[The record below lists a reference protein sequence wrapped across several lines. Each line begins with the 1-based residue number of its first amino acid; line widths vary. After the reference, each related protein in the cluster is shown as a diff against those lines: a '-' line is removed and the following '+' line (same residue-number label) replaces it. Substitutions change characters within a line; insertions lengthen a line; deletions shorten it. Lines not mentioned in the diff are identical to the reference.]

1 MMTADSYGVRR
12 PSALQK
18 RSKQRLAECCC
29 CMSIF
34 ALIFC
39 HHSTINSFQ
48 FTTKLSHRWNRNT
61 LPVTVLLSDYINGRK
76 GGGKPYDRRRSSLG
90 GGEMKSKRQ
99 ERVAQIV
106 KTELSQIIH
115 SGLIKGVNAEYLD
128 DELRTRISVVNTDVS
143 PDLRQARISI
153 SIRPTPRSQQQI
165 SNDDFYNNEDDE
177 GGEENFLD
185 DEDEEDDY
193 LEEDIDEDGGDD
205 FIGEEEIIAEQE
217 DEGDDEEDDND
228 DYEED
233 ANTNLSDGLNNL
245 QNEIQQQ
252 RRTSPAVDRR
262 RAFAWLV
269 RNTKPI
275 RYTLAQ
281 RMSHMKS
288 CPDLTFVQV
297 DVSAA
302 VDVMY
307 LIDKLSSTDGKFKRD
322 NLDLFSEE
330 DVARGIVGGLDFDAV
345 DEDEDDMDWD
355 EDDVDFLKTK

>member
-1 MMTADSYGVRR
+1 MAV
-12 PSALQK
+12 
-18 RSKQRLAECCC
+18 
-29 CMSIF
+29 
-34 ALIFC
+34 
-39 HHSTINSFQ
+39 HHSTTTTTNIHSFQ
-48 FTTKLSHRWNRNT
+48 ITTKYNQILHYDTSSSRR
-61 LPVTVLLSDYINGRK
+61 TVLYDSMYGRRD
-76 GGGKPYDRRRSSLG
+76 GGGKPYDRRGSSNG
-90 GGEMKSKRQ
+90 GDMKSKRQ

-115 SGLIKGVNAEYLD
+115 SGLIKGAKAEYLD
-128 DELRTRISVVNTDVS
+128 DALRTRISVVNTDVS

-153 SIRPTPRSQQQI
+153 SIRPTPRSQQI
-165 SNDDFYNNEDDE
+165 MNDDFIDEDDIDDDDDD
-177 GGEENFLD
+177 NDDDDDDID
-185 DEDEEDDY
+185 DEDEDEDYMDGDDTEGDELDDNQEIVDEFDDSDIDADDEHEDDTNNNINNITSPD
-193 LEEDIDEDGGDD
+193 DI
-205 FIGEEEIIAEQE
+205 
-217 DEGDDEEDDND
+217 
-228 DYEED
+228 
-233 ANTNLSDGLNNL
+233 SNL
-245 QNEIQQQ
+245 QNAIQQQ

-307 LIDKLSSTDGKFKRD
+307 LIDKLSSTDGKYKRD
-322 NLDLFSEE
+322 NLDLFNED

-345 DEDEDDMDWD
+345 DDDEDDDDSDWD
-355 EDDVDFLKTK
+355 EDDDGFLKTK

>member
-1 MMTADSYGVRR
+1 MMTAASYRVRE
-12 PSALQK
+12 PSALQIQS
-18 RSKQRLAECCC
+18 RQLLAVYCCC
-29 CMSIF
+29 VSMF
-34 ALIFC
+34 VLIFG

-48 FTTKLSHRWNRNT
+48 FTTKFTHRLNGDT
-61 LPVTVLLSDYINGRK
+61 LPETVLLSDYTDGRK
-76 GGGKPYDRRRSSLG
+76 GGGKPYDRRRSNLG

-165 SNDDFYNNEDDE
+165 SNDDLFDNE
-177 GGEENFLD
+177 
-185 DEDEEDDY
+185 EDEQGNFMDDDDDDDDY
-193 LEEDIDEDGGDD
+193 LEEDIDEDENDD

-217 DEGDDEEDDND
+217 DEEDGDEDDND
-228 DYEED
+228 DVEED
-233 ANTNLSDGLNNL
+233 ANSNLSDGLNSL
-245 QNEIQQQ
+245 QNAIQQQ

-307 LIDKLSSTDGKFKRD
+307 LIDKLSSTDGKYKRD
-322 NLDLFSEE
+322 NLDLFSED